1 MANQVGTCG
10 SPITREPDDAGARED
25 AFSRQFTLGRRHRP
39 AAGRL
44 QATTMMARPRDRQV
58 AAREAPPRRVDR
70 NVKVP
75 LEAFRADMK
84 SSATPAPIS
93 EQAIRVTLGQY
104 KCPLPF
110 EAVRT
115 TLLGNI
121 SSPQLDLSPMTAIT
135 SIWGG
140 RMPEFS
146 SETEVQPFFEILAGL
161 WNQLVQHQNSRQP
174 FRLVRPSVEPTRQS
188 LVALAL
194 TRKMELAGFVNGLF
208 GDAEQ
213 MHLPE
218 KGHQAI
224 EKLAEAHAMFAGA
237 AELLADDAKPASSEQ
252 LVEFARNAQQMTL
265 IAETLINKAIQ
276 SCKRARANHLEA
288 MAKMPTERRILH

>member
-1 MANQVGTCG
+1 
-10 SPITREPDDAGARED
+10 
-25 AFSRQFTLGRRHRP
+25 
-39 AAGRL
+39 
-44 QATTMMARPRDRQV
+44 
-58 AAREAPPRRVDR
+58 
-70 NVKVP
+70 
-75 LEAFRADMK
+75 MK
-84 SSATPAPIS
+84 SSATPAPVS
-93 EQAIRVTLGQY
+93 EQAIRAALARY
-104 KCPLPF
+104 KCPTPF

-115 TLLGNI
+115 TLLGNL
-121 SSPQLDLSPMTAIT
+121 SSPQLALSPMVAMAGL
-135 SIWGG
+135 WDG
-140 RMPEFS
+140 RMPEFE
-146 SETEVQPFFEILAGL
+146 SEAEAQQFFDTLARF
-161 WNQLVQHQNSRQP
+161 WNQLAEHQNSRQP
-174 FRLVRPSVEPTRQS
+174 FRLVRPPVEPTSES

-218 KGHQAI
+218 KAHQAL

-237 AELLADDAKPASSEQ
+237 AELLADDGKPASSEQ

-288 MAKMPTERRILH
+288 MAKMPTEKRILH